1 MSFLKE
7 LFSKKKKSKGK
18 KGKRGKDRDYY
29 LKKAGI
35 KEESIKT
42 SNMQEALEQTN
53 KFERERRKQ
62 IKENREAIGN
72 TKLKGKVIY
81 NFSKEKSEKF
91 TLKFELTEKGVIQTQ
106 AVDVKNIAGLAN
118 LSGEQKSKIYE
129 EINNFI
135 SKNPKQKNPKD
146 KNEIKITF
154 EGKLK

>member
-1 MSFLKE
+1 MNFLKKI
-7 LFSKKKKSKGK
+7 FGKKKKFKSQEDKN
-18 KGKRGKDRDYY
+18 RDYY
-29 LKKAGI
+29 LKKAGM
-35 KEESIKT
+35 KEEPVKT
-42 SNMQEALEQTN
+42 SNMQEALEQAN

-62 IKENREAIGN
+62 AKENREAIGK

-81 NFSKEKSEKF
+81 NFSEEKSEKF

-129 EINNFI
+129 EINKFI
-135 SKNPKQKNPKD
+135 SKNPKPKNPKE